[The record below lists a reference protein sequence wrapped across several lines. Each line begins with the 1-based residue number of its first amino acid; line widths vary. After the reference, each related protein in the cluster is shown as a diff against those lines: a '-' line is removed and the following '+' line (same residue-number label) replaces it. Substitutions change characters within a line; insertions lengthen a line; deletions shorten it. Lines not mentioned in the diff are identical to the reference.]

1 VEEQELLGVVAR
13 QTQEIDESR
22 DRIAQLAKERRQ
34 IFAVL
39 REEYK
44 VTYKQLGKATGLHPV
59 TIQANMGRFKEE
71 FVKETSPSE
80 PISSITGDE
89 WDTNTT
95 SLDSPKDAG
104 VQSA

>member
-1 VEEQELLGVVAR
+1 MEERELLGVVAR
-13 QTQEIDESR
+13 QTQEIEESR
-22 DRIAQLAKERRQ
+22 DRVTQLAKERRQ
-34 IFAVL
+34 IFSIL
-39 REEYK
+39 REKYK
-44 VTYKQLGKATGLHPV
+44 VTYKELAKATGLHPV

-71 FVKETSPSE
+71 LAKETAPSE